1 MYICVC
7 VHVIYIMLFML
18 FLCLANRNTVSSYFI
33 MLFTHFPIC
42 RLASPWLHSA
52 MPQVPAH
59 RSRSKCPTHS
69 PLNAWELH
77 RSRHRNPRTN
87 TWEHSQVEIVT
98 MLLHVAVWLPWFRRI
113 SHKEPQLFANQ
124 FVWFLGPWFKCG
136 GELKMA
142 KRNIVQLLFNVAQ
155 PGKDING
162 SSRSTRTAC
171 QNRSQLF
178 LPL

>member
-1 MYICVC
+1 MVMLICEPIICVC
-7 VHVIYIMLFML
+7 IYVYMCVCACYIYIMLFML

-113 SHKEPQLFANQ
+113 SHKEPQLFANYSS
-124 FVWFLGPWFKCG
+124 FGSLALGSN
-136 GELKMA
+136 A
-142 KRNIVQLLFNVAQ
+142 VA
-155 PGKDING
+155 N
-162 SSRSTRTAC
+162 
-171 QNRSQLF
+171 
-178 LPL
+178 